1 MTKLLLPSL
10 ALLLACKDDTSKTR
24 PEDTGGTVDTADTAD
39 TDTGS
44 SDCTV
49 TTESTSVRDGATDV
63 YYRDTFTVS
72 FTGDARAAG
81 ATVSLTDASGTAVTV
96 ESTWSEGNVQTSL
109 SGVLAPETDHTLTV
123 SVCGVDTVVN
133 FRTSAL
139 GSPLEGEPSMLVGQT
154 YVFRLSDSEITQPR
168 FLDAVAGTYLTVPIL
183 VSVVAADASSIELI
197 GSLGELQNDG
207 SYRQVPREPTWA
219 FPAADFTAHPYFE
232 ASADRIVLA
241 YAGIDIPVEQFTLS
255 GTFSAD
261 GTFLEEAVVT
271 GFGDSRNMGALLGQ
285 ADNPDAMCDLA
296 EAAGV
301 TCTDCADGAPYCL
314 YIVAEEI
321 DAAEVPG
328 VSITPVP

>member
-1 MTKLLLPSL
+1 MTRLLLPFL
-10 ALLLACKDDTSKTR
+10 GLLVACESDTSKTG
-24 PEDTGGTVDTADTAD
+24 PDDTGATVDTSDTGDNDTA
-39 TDTGS
+39 TN
-44 SDCTV
+44 DCTV
-49 TTESTSVRDGATDV
+49 TTVSTSVSEGATGV

-72 FTGDARAAG
+72 FSGDARAAG
-81 ATVSLTDASGTAVTV
+81 ATVALADAAGVTLDV
-96 ESTWSEGNVQTSL
+96 ALDWSEGNVQASF
-109 SGVLAPETDHTLTV
+109 SSVLAPETDHTLTV
-123 SVCGVDTVVN
+123 SVCGVDTTVN

-139 GSPLEGEPSMLVGQT
+139 GSPLEGEPSMLEGQT

-197 GSLGELQNDG
+197 GSLGELLNDG

-219 FPAADFTAHPYFE
+219 FPAADFTGHPYFE
-232 ASADRIVLA
+232 ASSDRIVLA

-261 GTFLEEAVVT
+261 GTRLEEATVT

-301 TCTDCADGAPYCL
+301 SCTDCADGEPYCL
-314 YIVAEEI
+314 YIVAEQI
-321 DAAEVPG
+321 DALEVPG
-328 VSITPVP
+328 VTITPVP